1 MKTKYGISAL
11 LATAIVIAFTVVA
24 HAAVQ
29 ENTSANITF
38 STFVPCAAGGA
49 GEMIDLSGPIHTLV
63 TLTLN
68 GNHFSGYGK
77 TQPQGISGFGE
88 TTGVKY
94 QATGGTSTS
103 FAGSFQNGQFTQTF
117 VNNFRMIGQG
127 PNNNLL
133 VHETSHIT
141 LNANGTA
148 TSFVDNVSVTC
159 Q

>member
-1 MKTKYGISAL
+1 MKSKYGISAL
-11 LATAIVIAFTVVA
+11 LATAIVVAFAVVA

-29 ENTSANITF
+29 VNTSANITF

-49 GEMIDLSGPIHTLV
+49 GEMIDMSGPLHTLL
-63 TLTLN
+63 TLTIN
-68 GNHFSGYGK
+68 GNHVSGYGMS
-77 TQPQGISGFGE
+77 QPQGISGFGE

-94 QATGGTSTS
+94 QATGETGTS
-103 FAGSFQNGQFTQTF
+103 FGGSLQNGQFTQTF

-133 VHETSHIT
+133 VHETSHFTI
-141 LNANGTA
+141 NADGTV

-159 Q
+159 R